1 MNASVSIICYKQKTL
16 SNGENPLMLRICKD
30 GKRTYQSLGISIS
43 PQLWDFKKNEP
54 KLKCPDRERIISII
68 LKKKE
73 AIQKKILEFNSEE
86 KDYTVNSL
94 LGEKQQNIRC
104 SVEEYYLQLIRQ
116 YEETNNRGN
125 RRVYKS
131 SLNSLLSFSKN
142 KLNITFQEINVNWL
156 EKYEKW
162 LRAKKNKETTISLL
176 FRTLRSAY
184 NKAIED
190 KCAKKAQYPFNEYKL
205 SKFDV
210 STQKRAISKS
220 DIMKIKNLDLT
231 GQRFYIRFSRD
242 MFIFSY
248 LCSGINFTDISNL
261 ILENLSGN
269 FLHYKRQKTGKNVK
283 VSLLPDARNII
294 ETYKNDSGYLFP
306 ILDRKI
312 HETSTQKENRIHKV
326 LGHVDRNL
334 KKVAKLA
341 QVDTTLTTYVARH
354 SFATILKKSG
364 VNIALIG
371 EALGHSD
378 IATTQIY
385 LDSFDSEQVDE
396 AMKNLL

>member
-1 MNASVSIICYKQKTL
+1 MK
-16 SNGENPLMLRICKD
+16 
-30 GKRTYQSLGISIS
+30 KR
-43 PQLWDFKKNEP
+43 
-54 KLKCPDRERIISII
+54 
-68 LKKKE
+68 
-73 AIQKKILEFNSEE
+73 
-86 KDYTVNSL
+86 
-94 LGEKQQNIRC
+94 
-104 SVEEYYLQLIRQ
+104 
-116 YEETNNRGN
+116 N

-190 KCAKKAQYPFNEYKL
+190 KCAKKAHYPFNEYKL

-220 DIMKIKNLDLT
+220 DITKIKNLDLT

-261 ILENLSGN
+261 TLENLSGN
-269 FLHYKRQKTGKNVK
+269 LLQYKRQKTGKNMK
-283 VSLLPDARNII
+283 VSLLPDVKKII

-306 ILDRKI
+306 ILDRKL
-312 HETSTQKENRIHKV
+312 HKTNTQKENRIHKV

-334 KKVAKLA
+334 KEVAKLA
-341 QVDTTLTTYVARH
+341 QIDANLTTYVARH

-385 LDSFDSEQVDE
+385 LDSFDNDQVDE